1 MRLHLL
7 ATALALSSMIG
18 CSKSPLSANAT
29 TATATPTPTP
39 TAVQVHTPARSPAA
53 SHNPNQNS
61 TGSTAVA
68 PKPTPVRHLA
78 PEGTYFL
85 LQFVSITTPSGVVGL
100 LPGAKITALAHYD
113 ASFKVSDADDHVFV
127 VTESQITNDLDLAA
141 AAARRDAAVQWR
153 IQNQIAAEAR
163 KYDEEQAK
171 RWAQEQNAAKQRTS
185 PKPSPR

>member
-29 TATATPTPTP
+29 TATATATPTP

-53 SHNPNQNS
+53 SHNPKQSS

-100 LPGAKITALAHYD
+100 PPGTRITTVTHRGEL
-113 ASFKVSDADDHVFV
+113 FEVSDADDHVFQV
-127 VTESQITNDLDLAA
+127 MESQMTNDVDLAA
-141 AAARRDAAVQWR
+141 AAARRDATLQR
-153 IQNQIAAEAR
+153 RREAE
-163 KYDEEQAK
+163 
-171 RWAQEQNAAKQRTS
+171 
-185 PKPSPR
+185 